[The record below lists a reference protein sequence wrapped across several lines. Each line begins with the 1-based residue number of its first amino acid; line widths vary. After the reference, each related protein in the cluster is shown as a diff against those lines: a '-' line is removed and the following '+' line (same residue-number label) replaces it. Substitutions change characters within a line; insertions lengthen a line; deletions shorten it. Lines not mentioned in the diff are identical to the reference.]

1 METREMGKVVVA
13 VRIENL
19 EDVHRARQGAIAPD
33 QIRAVDVPDAVVD
46 TGATMFS
53 MPPRLIKRLGLQVV
67 RTQTARTAAG
77 VIPSRICDSVR
88 LTVQG
93 RECRVEVAE
102 VGEDCPV
109 LVGQIPL
116 ESLDFVVDPL
126 GRRLIGNPEHG
137 GQQMYDLF

>member
-1 METREMGKVVVA
+1 METREMGKVLVG

-19 EDVHRARQGAIAPD
+19 EDVHRARQGAITAD

-46 TGATMFS
+46 TAATVFS
-53 MPPRLIKRLGLQVV
+53 MPPRLIERLGLQAV
-67 RTQTARTAAG
+67 RTQRARTATG
-77 VIPSRICDSVR
+77 VIPSRIYDSVR

-109 LVGQIPL
+109 LLGQIPL
-116 ESLDFVVDPL
+116 EALDFVVDPL
-126 GRRLIGNPEHG
+126 GRKLIGNPDHG
-137 GQQMYDLF
+137 GKHMIDMF